1 MRKAVLSALFIV
13 SVFLGGCIV
22 STSPASPIITMDVG
36 DSVDF
41 KAVVFPAWCDVQ
53 WTLKYI
59 GIDEDID
66 YGLKYTFTPEK
77 KGLYQMNLDVTQPSG
92 SHETRIWVIYVEQP

>member
-1 MRKAVLSALFIV
+1 MRKAALSAFFII

-22 STSPASPIITMDVG
+22 STSPSSSIITMDVG

-53 WTLKYI
+53 WTIKYI
-59 GIDEDID
+59 GIDQDISN
-66 YGLKYTFTPEK
+66 GLKYTFTPEK
-77 KGLYQMNLDVTQPSG
+77 AGLYQINLDVNQPSG
-92 SHETRIWVIYVEQP
+92 RHETRIWVVYVEQP